1 MIRILLGQRRTLWR
15 EALATVLSQVDD
27 LQVVAEHTGGD
38 DLVAAARTERP
49 AVVVLDAEL
58 PGVPVDELC
67 ARIGEAAPGAGVL
80 LLMERHAAVRHA
92 AGTLGPRVG
101 MIGTDVSPER
111 LIDGI
116 RDLAGGRAVLDADLA
131 LAVLTAPGNPLTDR
145 EREVLELAAHGAPTS
160 EIAQR
165 LYLSAGTVR
174 NYLSRALAKTGA
186 RTRIEAVRI
195 AQDAGWI

>member
-1 MIRILLGQRRTLWR
+1 MLGQSRTLWR
-15 EALATVLSQVDD
+15 EALASVLSQVDD
-27 LQVVAEHTGGD
+27 LEVVAEHTGGE
-38 DLVAAARTERP
+38 DLVAAVRAGRP
-49 AVVVLDAEL
+49 AVVLLDAEL
-58 PGVPVDELC
+58 PGVPVDALC
-67 ARIGEAAPGAGVL
+67 ARIHDAAPAARVL

-92 AGTLGPRVG
+92 AGALGPRVG

-111 LIDGI
+111 LIEGI
-116 RDLAGGRAVLDADLA
+116 RDLAAGRAVLDADLA
-131 LAVLTAPGNPLTDR
+131 LAMLTAPGSPFTGR

-174 NYLSRALAKTGA
+174 NYLSRALSKTGA